1 MSTTTVENLKWFGQ
15 EVTVMTV
22 MNGQTNEKERVCMHL
37 TGIARYCVIFTCK
50 LKYGY
55 NFWTTRPIWK
65 IFSAA
70 WSRNNLPFITENTI
84 SIWLKL
90 KAIWGF

>member
-15 EVTVMTV
+15 EVTYLWIDKP
-22 MNGQTNEKERVCMHL
+22 NDKERVCMHL

-50 LKYGY
+50 LKYGH
-55 NFWTTRPIWK
+55 NFWTTWPIWN

-70 WSRNNLPFITENTI
+70 LSGNGLLFITENTI
-84 SIWLKL
+84 SIRLKL
-90 KAIWGF
+90 KEIWYF

>member
-1 MSTTTVENLKWFGQ
+1 
-15 EVTVMTV
+15 
-22 MNGQTNEKERVCMHL
+22 MNGQTKQKERVCMHL

-50 LKYGY
+50 LKYDH
-55 NFWTTRPIWK
+55 NFWTTCTIWK

-70 WSRNNLPFITENTI
+70 WSGNVLSFITENTI

-90 KAIWGF
+90 KEIWDFKLLIMQYLEN